1 MKKVLIPIGLIL
13 LSGAFSPAMQA
24 FAADNKPEISVNIS
38 QQKKQVTGTVV
49 DELGPVAG
57 AAVSIKGSSEGTITD
72 MDGKFTLSVNEGSIL
87 SISFI
92 GYVTQEIKY
101 TGQTSLN
108 IKLVEDTQKL
118 DEVVVTAMG
127 IKKEKRALS
136 YAMSE
141 LKSEDIQL
149 VPVQNI
155 ANSLYGKAAG
165 VQIQQTAAGPTGGTK
180 IQIRGINSVEGN
192 SRPLIVVDGIPINDT
207 DSNWAGRERSQTQEG
222 SALNDINPDDIESM
236 SILKGAN
243 AAALYGSRATN
254 GVIVITTKRGD
265 GAKKGLGIQV
275 STSYTYDQRAYM
287 PEFQNVF
294 GGGSTPYFTTNENGE
309 PIYTGSTYRSFGPR
323 MDGTEVIWWDGVKR
337 PFSPQP
343 DNYRDIFKDGYTN
356 NNSISITN
364 GTDKNNIRLS
374 YTNMNYAGYLE
385 NFKQN
390 KHNFSLSG
398 NFKVH
403 ERLTFDASVSFNISD
418 TKNPPTRIDRVS
430 NYPMPRNEIAQ
441 LWKDNYKNSEGYYL
455 TDEISGISSGNR
467 DNIINYLLWQQNE
480 NEYTTKRERLIASLS
495 ANLKIFDFLNFRL
508 RGGTDRYSDKKEDKE
523 MFKQYS
529 DPADMNNLQGSYR
542 KVDNHYQKNYIE
554 GLLMFNKT
562 FAEDYDVTANLGIS
576 GEDISETGLTWSSH
590 GLKYNGMFSTNNN
603 KRDPKAAGRD
613 SGYNRGEFL
622 GAVFASAQLAYKRF
636 LYLDLTARND
646 WSSRLTAGNRSF
658 FYPSAGLS
666 FVFTEALDLPDWWN
680 YGKVRGSYAVV
691 GNTTPSLYFTNTAY
705 TYGSFNNTAITNQFD
720 ATVPPT
726 NIVPEKTYSWE
737 FGLESRMFN
746 SRLGFDFAYYTNK
759 TKNQII
765 SVPITPSTGATAMR
779 MNAGEIGNYGVE
791 LQVTGVPVETK
802 DFSWES
808 VLNFSYTHNELISLA
823 DGLEDRLLSN
833 PWSAA
838 NFKAVPGYATP
849 SVYIRKWIRDDNGN
863 MVVDKNGNYQ
873 QEGEFTYAGSAAPK
887 FIAGFTNTFRYKNF
901 SLSAHIDGSFGG
913 KLLSLT
919 NNFLKSSGAGK
930 ESLFGRDEEYGGLAY
945 YIDKDTQQKIALD
958 SHNASAPANAL
969 NGRVHHDGI
978 IAPGVKEDGSKNDII
993 VAAAD
998 YYNSRYNRN
1007 GSEDNLYDNTYIKLR
1022 ELKLSYQLPNQWIS
1036 KIGLQ
1041 NLNLSLIGNN
1051 LFFIYK
1057 SVPNVNPEA
1066 TLGTGGTN
1074 PYVEY
1079 TTYPSARSFGFSI
1092 KTSF

>member
-1 MKKVLIPIGLIL
+1 
-13 LSGAFSPAMQA
+13 
-24 FAADNKPEISVNIS
+24 
-38 QQKKQVTGTVV
+38 
-49 DELGPVAG
+49 
-57 AAVSIKGSSEGTITD
+57 
-72 MDGKFTLSVNEGSIL
+72 
-87 SISFI
+87 
-92 GYVTQEIKY
+92 
-101 TGQTSLN
+101 
-108 IKLVEDTQKL
+108 
-118 DEVVVTAMG
+118 
-127 IKKEKRALS
+127 
-136 YAMSE
+136 
-141 LKSEDIQL
+141 
-149 VPVQNI
+149 
-155 ANSLYGKAAG
+155 
-165 VQIQQTAAGPTGGTK
+165 
-180 IQIRGINSVEGN
+180 
-192 SRPLIVVDGIPINDT
+192 
-207 DSNWAGRERSQTQEG
+207 
-222 SALNDINPDDIESM
+222 
-236 SILKGAN
+236 
-243 AAALYGSRATN
+243 
-254 GVIVITTKRGD
+254 
-265 GAKKGLGIQV
+265 
-275 STSYTYDQRAYM
+275 
-287 PEFQNVF
+287 
-294 GGGSTPYFTTNENGE
+294 
-309 PIYTGSTYRSFGPR
+309 
-323 MDGTEVIWWDGVKR
+323 
-337 PFSPQP
+337 
-343 DNYRDIFKDGYTN
+343 
-356 NNSISITN
+356 
-364 GTDKNNIRLS
+364 
-374 YTNMNYAGYLE
+374 MNYAGYLE

-390 KHNFSLSG
+390 KHNFSFSG

-441 LWKDNYKNSEGYYL
+441 LWKDNYKNEEGYYL
-455 TDEISGISSGNR
+455 TDAISGISSGNR

-480 NEYTTKRERLIASLS
+480 NEYTQKRERLIASLS

-523 MFKQYS
+523 MFKRYA

-542 KVDNHYQKNYIE
+542 KVDNHYQKDYIE

-562 FAEDYDVTANLGIS
+562 FNEDFDVTANLGIS
-576 GEDISETGLTWSSH
+576 GENISETGMTWSSQ

-603 KRDPKAAGRD
+603 KKDPKSASND

-658 FYPSAGLS
+658 FYPSVGLS
-666 FVFTEALDLPDWWN
+666 YVFTETFDMPDWWN
-680 YGKVRGSYAVV
+680 YGKIRGSYAVV
-691 GNTTPSLYFTNTAY
+691 GNTTPTIYFTNSEY
-705 TYGSFNNTAITNQFD
+705 TYGSFNNTAITNDFS

-726 NIVPEKTYSWE
+726 NIIPEKTYSWE

-746 SRLGFDFAYYTNK
+746 GRLGFDLAYYTNK

-765 SVPITPSTGATAMR
+765 TVPVSPSTGATGMK

-791 LQVTGVPVETK
+791 IQVNGTPVETK
-802 DFSWES
+802 NFAWES
-808 VLNFSYTHNELISLA
+808 TLNFSFTHNELISLV
-823 DGLEDRLLSN
+823 DGMEDRLIGS

-849 SVYIRKWIRDDNGN
+849 SVFIRKWMRDEQGN
-863 MVVDKNGNYQ
+863 MIVDKNGNYQ
-873 QEGEFTYAGSAAPK
+873 QEAEFTYAGNAAPK
-887 FIAGFTNTFRYKNF
+887 FVAGFTNTFRYKNL

-913 KLLSLT
+913 KLLSFT

-945 YIDKDTQQKIALD
+945 YIDKNTQQKIALD
-958 SHNASAPANAL
+958 SHSATAPANAL
-969 NGRVHHDGI
+969 EGRVHHDGI
-978 IAPGVKEDGSKNDII
+978 IAPGVKADGSKNDII
-993 VAAAD
+993 VAASD

-1041 NLNLSLIGNN
+1041 NLNVSLIGSN

-1057 SVPNVNPEA
+1057 SVPNINPEA
-1066 TLGTGGTN
+1066 TLGTSGTS

-1079 TTYPSARSFGFSI
+1079 TTYPSARSFGFSV

>member
-1 MKKVLIPIGLIL
+1 MKKVLRPIGVIL
-13 LSGAFSPAMQA
+13 LSGALCPAIHTY
-24 FAADNKPEISVNIS
+24 AADNKPETTVNIS

-49 DELGPVAG
+49 DSFGPVAG
-57 AAVSIKGSSEGTITD
+57 AAVSIKGTSQGTITD
-72 MDGKFTLSVNEGSIL
+72 MNGQFTLDVEEGNVL
-87 SISFI
+87 AISFI

-101 TGQTSLN
+101 TGQSSIN
-108 IKLVEDTQKL
+108 VNLVEDTQKL

-141 LKSEDIQL
+141 LKSDDIQL
-149 VPVQNI
+149 VPVQNV

-180 IQIRGINSVEGN
+180 IQIRGINSIEGN
-192 SRPLIVVDGIPINDT
+192 TRPLIVVDGIPINDT
-207 DSNWAGRERSQTQEG
+207 DSNWAGRERDQTQEG

-294 GGGSTPYFTTNENGE
+294 GGGSTPYFATNEKGE
-309 PIYTGSTYRSFGPR
+309 YIYTGSTYRSFGPR
-323 MDGTEVIWWDGVKR
+323 MDGTEVVWWDGVKR

-343 DNYRDIFKDGYTN
+343 NNYRDIYKDGFTN
-356 NNSISITN
+356 NNSVSITN
-364 GTDKNNIRLS
+364 GSDKNNIRLS

-390 KHNFSLSG
+390 KHNFSFSG
-398 NFKVH
+398 NFKIH

-441 LWKDNYKNSEGYYL
+441 LWKDHYKNEEGYFL

-480 NEYTTKRERLIASLS
+480 NEYTQNRERLIASLS
-495 ANLKIFDFLNFRL
+495 ANVKIFDFLNFRL
-508 RGGTDRYSDKKEDKE
+508 RGGTDRYSDKKENKE
-523 MFKQYS
+523 MFKKYA
-529 DPADMNNLQGSYR
+529 DPADMSNLQGSYQ
-542 KVDNHYQKNYIE
+542 KIDNHYQKNYIE

-562 FAEDYDVTANLGIS
+562 FNDKFDVTANFGMS
-576 GEDISETGLTWSSH
+576 GEDISETGLTWKSD

-603 KRDPKAAGRD
+603 KKDPKDASKD

-622 GAVFASAQLAYKRF
+622 GAIFASAQLAYQRY

-646 WSSRLTAGNRSF
+646 WSSRLAKGNRSF
-658 FYPSAGLS
+658 FYPSVGLS

-691 GNTTPSLYFTNTAY
+691 GNTTPTIYFTNMEY
-705 TYGSFNNTAITNQFD
+705 NYGSFNNSAITNDFSAD
-720 ATVPPT
+720 VPPT
-726 NIVPEKTYSWE
+726 NILPEKTYSWE
-737 FGLESRMFN
+737 FGLESRLFN
-746 SRLGFDFAYYTNK
+746 GRLGVDFAYYTNK

-765 SVPITPSTGATAMR
+765 TVPVTPSTGATGMR

-791 LQVTGVPVETK
+791 LQLTGTPVETK
-802 DFSWES
+802 DFTWES
-808 VLNFSYTHNELISLA
+808 VLNFSYTHNELISLI
-823 DGLEDRLLSN
+823 DGMEDRQISS

-838 NFKAVPGYATP
+838 IFKAVPGYATP
-849 SVYIRKWIRDDNGN
+849 SVFIRKWMRDDQGN
-863 MVVDKNGNYQ
+863 MLVDKNGNYQ
-873 QEGEFTYAGSAAPK
+873 QEAEYTYAGSAAPK
-887 FIAGFTNTFRYKNF
+887 FVGGFTNTFRYKNI

-913 KLLSLT
+913 KLLSFT

-945 YIDKDTQQKIALD
+945 YIDKNTQQKIALD
-958 SHNASAPANAL
+958 SHSAQAPANAL
-969 NGRVHHDGI
+969 EGRVHHDGI
-978 IAPGVKEDGSKNDII
+978 IAEGVKEDGSKNDII
-993 VAAAD
+993 VAASD

-1007 GSEDNLYDNTYIKLR
+1007 GSEDNLYNNTYIKLR
-1022 ELKLSYQLPNQWIS
+1022 ELKLTYQFPTQWIS

-1041 NLNLSLIGNN
+1041 NLNVSFVGSN

>member
-1 MKKVLIPIGLIL
+1 MKKVLRPIGVIL
-13 LSGAFSPAMQA
+13 LSGALCPAIHTY
-24 FAADNKPEISVNIS
+24 AADNKPETTVNIS

-49 DELGPVAG
+49 DSFGPVAG
-57 AAVSIKGSSEGTITD
+57 AAVSIKGTSQGTITD
-72 MDGKFTLSVNEGSIL
+72 MNGQFTLDVEEGNVL
-87 SISFI
+87 AISFI

-101 TGQTSLN
+101 TGQSSIN
-108 IKLVEDTQKL
+108 VNLVEDTQKL

-141 LKSEDIQL
+141 LKSDDIQL
-149 VPVQNI
+149 VPVQNV

-180 IQIRGINSVEGN
+180 IQIRGINSIEGN
-192 SRPLIVVDGIPINDT
+192 TRPLIVVDGIPINDT
-207 DSNWAGRERSQTQEG
+207 DSNWAGRERDQTQEG

-294 GGGSTPYFTTNENGE
+294 GGGSTPYFATNEKGE
-309 PIYTGSTYRSFGPR
+309 YIYTGSTYRSFGPR
-323 MDGTEVIWWDGVKR
+323 MDGTEVVWWDGVKR

-343 DNYRDIFKDGYTN
+343 NNYRDIYKDGFTN
-356 NNSISITN
+356 NNSVSITN
-364 GTDKNNIRLS
+364 GSDKNNIRLS

-390 KHNFSLSG
+390 KHNFSFSG
-398 NFKVH
+398 NFKIH

-430 NYPMPRNEIAQ
+430 NYPMPRNEITQ
-441 LWKDNYKNSEGYYL
+441 LWKDHYKNEEGYFL

-480 NEYTTKRERLIASLS
+480 NEYTQNRERLIASLS
-495 ANLKIFDFLNFRL
+495 ANVKIFDFLNFRL
-508 RGGTDRYSDKKEDKE
+508 RGGTDRYSDKKENKE
-523 MFKQYS
+523 MFKKYA
-529 DPADMNNLQGSYR
+529 DPADMSNLQGSYQ
-542 KVDNHYQKNYIE
+542 KIDNHYQKNYIE

-562 FAEDYDVTANLGIS
+562 FNDKFDVTANFGMS
-576 GEDISETGLTWSSH
+576 GEDISETGLTWKSD

-603 KRDPKAAGRD
+603 KKDPKDASKD

-622 GAVFASAQLAYKRF
+622 GAIFASAQLAYQRY

-646 WSSRLTAGNRSF
+646 WSSRLAKGNRSF
-658 FYPSAGLS
+658 FYPSVGLS

-691 GNTTPSLYFTNTAY
+691 GNTTPTIYFTNMEY
-705 TYGSFNNTAITNQFD
+705 NYGSFNNSAITNDFSAD
-720 ATVPPT
+720 VPPT
-726 NIVPEKTYSWE
+726 NILPEKTYSWE
-737 FGLESRMFN
+737 FGLESRLFN
-746 SRLGFDFAYYTNK
+746 GRLGVDFAYYTNK

-765 SVPITPSTGATAMR
+765 TVPVTPSTGATGMR

-791 LQVTGVPVETK
+791 LQLTGTPVETK
-802 DFSWES
+802 DFTWES
-808 VLNFSYTHNELISLA
+808 VLNFSYTHNELISLI
-823 DGLEDRLLSN
+823 DGMEDRQISS

-838 NFKAVPGYATP
+838 IFKAVPGYATP
-849 SVYIRKWIRDDNGN
+849 SVFIRKWMRDDQGN
-863 MVVDKNGNYQ
+863 MLVDKNGNYQ
-873 QEGEFTYAGSAAPK
+873 QEAEYTYAGSAAPK
-887 FIAGFTNTFRYKNF
+887 FVGGFTNTFRYKNI

-913 KLLSLT
+913 KLLSFT

-945 YIDKDTQQKIALD
+945 YIDKNTQQKIALD
-958 SHNASAPANAL
+958 SHSAQAPANAL
-969 NGRVHHDGI
+969 EGRVHHDGI
-978 IAPGVKEDGSKNDII
+978 IAEGVKEDGSKNDII
-993 VAAAD
+993 VAASD

-1007 GSEDNLYDNTYIKLR
+1007 GSEDNLYNNTYIKLR
-1022 ELKLSYQLPNQWIS
+1022 ELKLTYQFPTQWIS

-1041 NLNLSLIGNN
+1041 NLNVSFVGSN

-1079 TTYPSARSFGFSI
+1079 TIYPSARSFGFSI

>member
-1 MKKVLIPIGLIL
+1 MNG
-13 LSGAFSPAMQA
+13 Q
-24 FAADNKPEISVNIS
+24 
-38 QQKKQVTGTVV
+38 
-49 DELGPVAG
+49 
-57 AAVSIKGSSEGTITD
+57 
-72 MDGKFTLSVNEGSIL
+72 FTLDVEEGNVL
-87 SISFI
+87 AISFI

-101 TGQTSLN
+101 TGQSSIN
-108 IKLVEDTQKL
+108 VNLVEDTQKL

-141 LKSEDIQL
+141 LKSDDIQL
-149 VPVQNI
+149 VPVQNV

-180 IQIRGINSVEGN
+180 IQIRGINSIEGN
-192 SRPLIVVDGIPINDT
+192 TRPLIVVDGIPINDT
-207 DSNWAGRERSQTQEG
+207 DSNWAGRERDQTQEG

-294 GGGSTPYFTTNENGE
+294 GGGSTPYFATNEKGE
-309 PIYTGSTYRSFGPR
+309 YIYTGSTYRSFGPR
-323 MDGTEVIWWDGVKR
+323 MDGTEVVWWDGVKR

-343 DNYRDIFKDGYTN
+343 NNYRDIYKDGFTN
-356 NNSISITN
+356 NNSVSITN
-364 GTDKNNIRLS
+364 GSDKNNIRLS

-390 KHNFSLSG
+390 KHNFSFSG
-398 NFKVH
+398 NFKIH

-430 NYPMPRNEIAQ
+430 NYPMPRNEITQ
-441 LWKDNYKNSEGYYL
+441 LWKDHYKNEEGYFL

-480 NEYTTKRERLIASLS
+480 NEYTQNRERLIASLS
-495 ANLKIFDFLNFRL
+495 ANVKIFDFLNFRL
-508 RGGTDRYSDKKEDKE
+508 RGGTDRYSDKKENKE
-523 MFKQYS
+523 MFKKYA
-529 DPADMNNLQGSYR
+529 DPADMSNLQGSYQ
-542 KVDNHYQKNYIE
+542 KIDNHYQKNYIE

-562 FAEDYDVTANLGIS
+562 FNDKFDVTANFGMS
-576 GEDISETGLTWSSH
+576 GEDISETGLTWKSD

-603 KRDPKAAGRD
+603 KKDPKDASKD

-622 GAVFASAQLAYKRF
+622 GAIFASAQLAYQRY

-646 WSSRLTAGNRSF
+646 WSSRLAKGNRSF
-658 FYPSAGLS
+658 FYPSVGLS

-691 GNTTPSLYFTNTAY
+691 GNTTPTIYFTNMEY
-705 TYGSFNNTAITNQFD
+705 NYGSFNNSAITNDFSAD
-720 ATVPPT
+720 VPPT
-726 NIVPEKTYSWE
+726 NILPEKTYSWE
-737 FGLESRMFN
+737 FGLESRLFN
-746 SRLGFDFAYYTNK
+746 GRLGVDFAYYTNK

-765 SVPITPSTGATAMR
+765 TVPVTPSTGATGMR

-791 LQVTGVPVETK
+791 LQLTGTPVETK
-802 DFSWES
+802 DFTWES
-808 VLNFSYTHNELISLA
+808 VLNFSYTHNELISLI
-823 DGLEDRLLSN
+823 DGMEDRQISS

-838 NFKAVPGYATP
+838 IFKAVPGYATP
-849 SVYIRKWIRDDNGN
+849 SVFIRKWMRDDQGN
-863 MVVDKNGNYQ
+863 MLVDKNGNYQ
-873 QEGEFTYAGSAAPK
+873 QEAEYTYAGSAAPK
-887 FIAGFTNTFRYKNF
+887 FVGGFTNTFRYKNI

-913 KLLSLT
+913 KLLSFT

-930 ESLFGRDEEYGGLAY
+930 ESLFGRDEEYGGFAY
-945 YIDKDTQQKIALD
+945 YIDKNTQQKIALD
-958 SHNASAPANAL
+958 SHSAQAPANAL
-969 NGRVHHDGI
+969 EGRVHHDGI
-978 IAPGVKEDGSKNDII
+978 IAEGVKEDGSKNDII
-993 VAAAD
+993 VAASD

-1007 GSEDNLYDNTYIKLR
+1007 GSEDNLYNNTYIKLR
-1022 ELKLSYQLPNQWIS
+1022 ELKLTYQFPTQWIS

-1041 NLNLSLIGNN
+1041 NLNVSFVGSN